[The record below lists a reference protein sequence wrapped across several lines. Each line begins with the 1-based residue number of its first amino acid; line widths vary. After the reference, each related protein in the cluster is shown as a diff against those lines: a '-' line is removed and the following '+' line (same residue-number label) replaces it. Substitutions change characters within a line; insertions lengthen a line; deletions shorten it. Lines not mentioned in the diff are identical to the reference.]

1 MFTSK
6 YTKRNRRQMHIR
18 KTVSGSDDKPRVFVF
33 KSNKYLHTGVSDD
46 NKGVVLLGGRG
57 KRTMEGAQ
65 TLGKEVA
72 KKLKGKKLETAVFD
86 RSGYKFHGI
95 ILKFVESLRENG
107 IKI

>member
-6 YTKRNRRQMHIR
+6 YTQRNKRQKHIR
-18 KTVSGSDDKPRVFVF
+18 KTVNGNEDKPRIFVF
-33 KSNKYLHTGVSDD
+33 KSNKYLHTGVANDE
-46 NKGVVLLGGRG
+46 KGVVLAGGRG

-65 TLGKEVA
+65 ALGKEVA

-95 ILKFVESLRENG
+95 ISKYVESLRENG